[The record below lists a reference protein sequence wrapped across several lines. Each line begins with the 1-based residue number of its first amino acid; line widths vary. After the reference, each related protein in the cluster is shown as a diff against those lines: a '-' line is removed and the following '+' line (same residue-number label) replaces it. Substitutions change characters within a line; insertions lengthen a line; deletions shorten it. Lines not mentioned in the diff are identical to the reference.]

1 MELEHRKAEAPVD
14 NGLTMQRNKVHHV
27 RTVER
32 LAKDLGVY
40 EDLIHDI
47 TLALQPEDGVI
58 RVYGLDND
66 GILAFTD
73 DGIEEVQRLLDEY
86 RHDTTSKP

>member
-1 MELEHRKAEAPVD
+1 MSI
-14 NGLTMQRNKVHHV
+14 GI
-27 RTVER
+27 
-32 LAKDLGVY
+32 
-40 EDLIHDI
+40 IHDI

>member
-40 EDLIHDI
+40 EDLI
-47 TLALQPEDGVI
+47 P
-58 RVYGLDND
+58 
-66 GILAFTD
+66 
-73 DGIEEVQRLLDEY
+73 RLRECDSGGFPDAVLV
-86 RHDTTSKP
+86 